1 MPAPHDPNTDVS
13 LLARL
18 GDGPDRSVAWD
29 RFVRRYAPRIE
40 EWCRHWGLQPA
51 DADDVVQ
58 NVLIQTAKQMERFE
72 YTPGGS
78 FRGWLRRVAHGAYCD
93 FLDRRRAW
101 HAPAGGNPAA
111 LDALAAAEA
120 RDDLLARLADEY
132 DLELAAAAMDRV
144 RGRVEP
150 RTWEAFT
157 LLAVDQLSGADAAAR
172 LGMTVGSAFAAK
184 SKVQRL
190 IRDEVAALDPG
201 GDP

>member
-1 MPAPHDPNTDVS
+1 MPAADEPNTDIS

-29 RFVRRYAPRIE
+29 RFVRRYAPRIGD
-40 EWCRHWGLQPA
+40 WCRHWGLQPA
-51 DADDVVQ
+51 DADDVTQ
-58 NVLIQTAKQMERFE
+58 NVLLQTAKQMERFQ

-93 FLDRRRAW
+93 FLDRKRAW
-101 HAPAGGNPAA
+101 HATAGGNPDAVA
-111 LDALAAAEA
+111 ALAAAAA
-120 RDDLLARLADEY
+120 RDDLLARLEDEY
-132 DLELAAAAMDRV
+132 DLELAATAMDRV

-150 RTWEAFT
+150 KTWEAFA
-157 LLAVDQLSGADAAAR
+157 LLAVDQLPGAEAAAK
-172 LGMTVGSAFAAK
+172 LGMTVGSVFAAK

-201 GDP
+201 DGS